1 MNSTQHDHDPLS
13 ELIAVVGLG
22 IIGTACEIVIVV
34 STWAAYFWMVG
45 R

>member
-1 MNSTQHDHDPLS
+1 MNNAQHDHDPLS

-22 IIGTACEIVIVV
+22 IIGTACEIAIVV